1 MRLNLVR
8 DINVVPN
15 QAMSAQSGAHL
26 VSDWDRRPALLVL
39 SHVTAAQSSDGLM
52 HACTRA
58 VALYM
63 YMSPGSARLGGRSG
77 GGMSGRVALV
87 GDGAARGE

>member
-8 DINVVPN
+8 DINAVPN
-15 QAMSAQSGAHL
+15 QAVTQRAPSQRLGSQGQRCWCCHMSSLLKAAT
-26 VSDWDRRPALLVL
+26 VS
-39 SHVTAAQSSDGLM
+39 M

-77 GGMSGRVALV
+77 GGMSRRVALV
-87 GDGAARGE
+87 EDGAARGE